1 MATVKVYDQRNNEIG
16 SIELRSDVFE
26 VEVRPEIL
34 NLVVRAQLA
43 AARAGTHSVK
53 TRSTISGGGIKP
65 WRQKGTGRA
74 RSGSNRSPL
83 WRHGAVTFGPQ
94 PRSYDFKVN
103 KKVRALAMRM
113 ALSSRLADD
122 ALTVVDEIRLPEIK
136 TKLFCEVAKA
146 FDFKKTLII
155 LENESNII
163 RLSSRNIPGIKV
175 MTPDQLNVHDILKH
189 DQLVLLKEAVE
200 GVHGRFAS

>member
-1 MATVKVYDQRNNEIG
+1 MAIVKVYDQRNNEIG

-53 TRSTISGGGIKP
+53 TRSTIRGGGIKP

-74 RSGSNRSPL
+74 RAGSSRSPL
-83 WRHGAVTFGPQ
+83 WRHGAVTFGPH

-175 MTPDQLNVHDILKH
+175 MTPDQLNVHDILKY